1 MHRDNSRSGCRFRGL
16 RPAGV
21 RTAPRRPLALFRLFY
36 QVEIRHRQHPRS
48 AIRAA
53 APASVSSTGMRA
65 QQRCHLTDFGRPTFS
80 NPPCESALTSARSHL
95 FRVVCDQAQAW
106 ATPEAKSRTGSP
118 GPESVRYD
126 AIMAIAWCP
135 IGDAKP
141 APEPADR
148 KRVGRVAVVG
158 AWPPVFDAAAVHA
171 GPSCG
176 ADPGSAGARHRR
188 SFRRALERGSAT
200 RHSARRRHCA
210 LNVVYRSRAHG

>member
-1 MHRDNSRSGCRFRGL
+1 LPISRPAAGWRPNCPAPASRPVPPVLSGRDQASPTPSISNPRGSARIGKLDWHASATAVPPHGL
-16 RPAGV
+16 RPTHV
-21 RTAPRRPLALFRLFY
+21 LK
-36 QVEIRHRQHPRS
+36 
-48 AIRAA
+48 
-53 APASVSSTGMRA
+53 
-65 QQRCHLTDFGRPTFS
+65 
-80 NPPCESALTSARSHL
+80 PPCESALTSARSHL
-95 FRVVCDQAQAW
+95 FRLVCDQAQAW

-148 KRVGRVAVVG
+148 KRVGGWLGVG
-158 AWPPVFDAAAVHA
+158 AGPPVFDAAAVHA